1 MIISKYKTFK
11 RLLLTSQKELKR
23 LLKLSN
29 VSSIKDFFSAKYDI
43 ENKFNKPE
51 DVSKIL
57 NQIKS
62 VRKLMRL
69 TFKSE

>member
-1 MIISKYKTFK
+1 MIISKHKTFK
-11 RLLLTSQKELKR
+11 RLLVHSQKELKR
-23 LLKLSN
+23 LLHVTN
-29 VSSIKDFFSAKYDI
+29 VASIKEFFSSKYDI

-51 DVSKIL
+51 DVSRVL
-57 NQIKS
+57 SQIKS